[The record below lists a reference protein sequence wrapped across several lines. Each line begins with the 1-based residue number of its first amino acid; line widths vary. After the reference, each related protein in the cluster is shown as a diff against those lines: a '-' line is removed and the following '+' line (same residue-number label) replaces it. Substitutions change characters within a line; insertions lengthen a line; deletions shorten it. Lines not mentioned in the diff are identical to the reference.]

1 MKKTAT
7 ISALAFAIAALGA
20 TATMAQSNADTGA
33 QPVAK
38 LASWFG
44 GHGDGEK
51 DGHGRGGKDGHGG
64 GHRDGKRGGDERGEG
79 RGGKML
85 RQIEA
90 FDLNKDGSVTQAEI
104 DQFRNDQIAKFDAN
118 KDGTLSLDEYQA
130 LWLEQMRDRM
140 VDAFQKHDNDGNG
153 QVTTDEFNKRF
164 TGLVE
169 RLDRNGD
176 GKLNKDDR
184 GGRRPVA
191 PASDA
196 APAPAPEAAPAQ

>member
-20 TATMAQSNADTGA
+20 TASMAQSASDTGA

-44 GHGDGEK
+44 HGDNDK
-51 DGHGRGGKDGHGG
+51 DGKRGGKEGHGG
-64 GHRDGKRGGDERGEG
+64 KHRDGKRGDDERGEG

-85 RQIEA
+85 RQIQA

-104 DQFRNDQIAKFDAN
+104 DQFRADQIAKYDAN
-118 KDGTLSLDEYQA
+118 KDGTLSLEEYQA
-130 LWLEQMRDRM
+130 LWMDQMRDRM

-153 QVTTDEFNKRF
+153 QVTADEFNKRF

-176 GKLNKDDR
+176 GQLNKDDR

-191 PASDA
+191 PAS
-196 APAPAPEAAPAQ
+196 APEAAPAPKQ